1 MNKYILEEICK
12 GMDMGV
18 ESIDAIYN
26 HVTNNE
32 MKYVLAKQKSDYLE
46 AKNKAIQLAK
56 AIPEETTQKKFES
69 TMAKMMIK
77 MKTMMND
84 ADDNIA
90 QMMLQGSNMLLIEL
104 NKLKNE
110 FQPKKEVMDFM
121 DELLKTEQRHMDDLK
136 PFL

>member
-1 MNKYILEEICK
+1 
-12 GMDMGV
+12 
-18 ESIDAIYN
+18 
-26 HVTNNE
+26 
-32 MKYVLAKQKSDYLE
+32 
-46 AKNKAIQLAK
+46 
-56 AIPEETTQKKFES
+56 
-69 TMAKMMIK
+69 MAKMMIK

>member
-1 MNKYILEEICK
+1 
-12 GMDMGV
+12 
-18 ESIDAIYN
+18 
-26 HVTNNE
+26 
-32 MKYVLAKQKSDYLE
+32 
-46 AKNKAIQLAK
+46 
-56 AIPEETTQKKFES
+56 
-69 TMAKMMIK
+69 MIK